1 MNIDGFKEKE
11 VVSSQNVAEICYS
24 ILKKESAIDQD
35 KEHFWSIG
43 LNTQNKVKY
52 VELVTLGLLNH
63 VIIQPRELYRKA
75 IKAKG
80 VISIIITHNHPSGR
94 LDPSPEDKTK
104 TKQLAEAGKIL
115 GIQLLDH
122 LIIGEK
128 GFYSFADS
136 GLL

>member
-1 MNIDGFKEKE
+1 M
-11 VVSSQNVAEICYS
+11 
-24 ILKKESAIDQD
+24 
-35 KEHFWSIG
+35 
-43 LNTQNKVKY
+43 
-52 VELVTLGLLNH
+52 ELVTLGLLNH
-63 VIIQPRELYRKA
+63 VIIQPRELFRKA
-75 IKAKG
+75 IKSKG

-94 LDPSPEDKTK
+94 LDPSPEDKAK
-104 TKQLAEAGKIL
+104 TKQLVEAGRIL